1 MLMDATTLSSEETGV
16 EVEGVEELE
25 LVLVEVGELVVAG
38 VEVELSVGVNELI
51 ASGEDDGVVDD
62 EVRDTGAQATMT
74 MAVSDST
81 GKKECPWVVDFFI
94 APF

>member
-1 MLMDATTLSSEETGV
+1 MDATTLSSEETGV

-38 VEVELSVGVNELI
+38 VEVELSVGVDELI

-81 GKKECPWVVDFFI
+81 GKKNAPWLWIFS
-94 APF
+94 